1 MSRVVNDE
9 FENLWLLG
17 RTVKM
22 KAEARNVAE
31 RAEKFIEEM
40 RYLSSLDSKLSAD
53 SDL

>member
-1 MSRVVNDE
+1 MSLVVNDE

-22 KAEARNVAE
+22 KAEARNAAE
-31 RAEKFIEEM
+31 RAEKLIDETL
-40 RYLSSLDSKLSAD
+40 YLSSFVSRLSAD